1 MKKLYLA
8 AATFLSLS
16 LSNAQSLTA
25 VSSSQNILQNVKKPA
40 SVLYEQVATGG
51 SGIVSSVLSNGNFV
65 MAADDFILSGDAGV
79 KTFSFLGFQNA
90 GFTILRAFDIWDK
103 AINNYNLNFSHP
115 AELQDINQLSP
126 DYLKS
131 FSPDV
136 IIGGSPCQDYSSAG
150 KQDET
155 LGRAN

>member
-1 MKKLYLA
+1 MPTAIDL
-8 AATFLSLS
+8 FCGCGGLS
-16 LSNAQSLTA
+16 
-25 VSSSQNILQNVKKPA
+25 
-40 SVLYEQVATGG
+40 
-51 SGIVSSVLSNGNFV
+51 
-65 MAADDFILSGDAGV
+65 
-79 KTFSFLGFQNA
+79 LGFQNA

-136 IIGGSPCQDYSSAG
+136 IIGGPPCQDYSSAG

-155 LGRAN
+155 LGRANLTLRYTELGLFCTFSLVRHGECRSNLKVIHIAKSFGIVS